1 MDYIREELL
10 RQSLLWQRLLQG
22 EASQKQELEA
32 QETWD
37 QAAGSGQERPE
48 AAEIRERAGR
58 RKAEENPAE
67 KPVQKRTMQPEETV
81 ESPAEYT
88 AADMAADADVWEMT
102 QEAWRI
108 RGPGAQ
114 TSKGKARRWMV
125 PVQWMGS
132 MQAAPTAR
140 EISRIFQR
148 DARRYDGAF
157 TLY

>member
-10 RQSLLWQRLLQG
+10 WQSLLWQRLLQG
-22 EASQKQELEA
+22 EASQKQEPEA

-58 RKAEENPAE
+58 RKAEEKPTE
-67 KPVQKRTMQPEETV
+67 KPVQKRTMQLEETAG
-81 ESPAEYT
+81 SPAEYT
-88 AADMAADADVWEMT
+88 TADMAADADVREMT
-102 QEAWRI
+102 QKAWRTH
-108 RGPGAQ
+108 GLGAR
-114 TSKGKARRWMV
+114 TSEGKARRWMV

-132 MQAAPTAR
+132 MQAAPAAR
-140 EISRIFQR
+140 EVSRIFQR